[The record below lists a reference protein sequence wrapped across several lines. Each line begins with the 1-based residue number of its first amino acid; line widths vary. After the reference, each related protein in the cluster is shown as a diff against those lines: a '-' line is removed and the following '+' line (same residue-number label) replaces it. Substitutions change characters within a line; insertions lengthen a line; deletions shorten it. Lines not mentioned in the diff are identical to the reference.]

1 MTHTDSLPLG
11 SARFGPPTGFDRA
24 LLVALLLIALIDIP
38 AVIYLTVAKG
48 FGDVQVFFRAG
59 WAIGT
64 GYPIYEIVDRHG
76 WSYHY
81 LPSFAFLM
89 IPFGDPM
96 PDFPRPAWAM
106 PYAVSVGV
114 WTAINIVAMAAA
126 LHVWATAL
134 ERFSGVSARPGTGTP
149 AIALRAGP
157 AIAFLPYI
165 LVGFARGQPTAL
177 LILLVVGF
185 LFAYADGRRVVA
197 ALLLSLAITLKMFPA
212 VFGLFLLLRGDW
224 RTILWTALFSALLI
238 FALPALILGVGPTV
252 ELYRTLW
259 TERLAGIAGGDIADR
274 VRAELSPWTLDMVAI
289 GPMLARTFETA
300 VRGVTDLPRWAAL
313 AQYAADAIILGLLV
327 VLGYGRYW
335 RFGGPQPAAPYA
347 ILIAGSILLAALPAM
362 LPVAQPHYWAQVA
375 PLAAVL
381 LVESWRR
388 AGVIAA
394 SPWLAGLAIL
404 AWLAYG
410 ASEASFLPW
419 LRQIGPTTIVMLIY
433 IAAGFVVLAR
443 LPKIVATPIEA
454 RRPAASTPVRHS

>member
-11 SARFGPPTGFDRA
+11 SAGFGPPTGLDRA
-24 LLVALLLIALIDIP
+24 LLLALVLLALVDVP

-64 GYPIYEIVDRHG
+64 GYPVYEIVDRHN

-81 LPSFAFLM
+81 LPSFALM
-89 IPFGDPM
+89 MVPFGDPM
-96 PDFPRPAWAM
+96 PGFARPSWAM
-106 PYAVSVGV
+106 PYSVSVGV
-114 WTAINIVAMAAA
+114 WTAINIAAMAAA
-126 LHVWATAL
+126 LHVWASAL
-134 ERFSGVSARPGTGTP
+134 ERFAGVSARPGTGSP
-149 AIALRAGP
+149 AVALRVGP
-157 AIAFLPYI
+157 ALALLPYI

-185 LFAYADGRRVVA
+185 LFAFADGRRVVA

-224 RTILWTALFSALLI
+224 RTILWTALFTALLV
-238 FALPALILGVGPTV
+238 FALPALVLGVGPTV

-259 TERLAGIAGGDIADR
+259 TERLAGIAGGDIAER
-274 VRAELSPWTLDMVAI
+274 VSRELSPWTLDMVAI
-289 GPMLARTFETA
+289 GPMLARTFSTA
-300 VRGVTDLPRWAAL
+300 VDGVAGLPRFAAL

-327 VLGYGRYW
+327 ILGHGRWW

-347 ILIAGSILLAALPAM
+347 ILVAGAILLAALPAM
-362 LPVAQPHYWAQVA
+362 LPVSQPHYFAQVA

-388 AGVIAA
+388 SGVIAA
-394 SPWLAGLAIL
+394 SPWLAGLALL

-419 LRQIGPTTIVMLIY
+419 LRQIGPTTPVMLIY

-443 LPKIVATPIEA
+443 MPKAGDGQD
-454 RRPAASTPVRHS
+454 